1 MRLVDVL
8 GALESLAASAFTTRD
23 AASRLGVPN
32 AHASVS
38 LARLRAA
45 GRVVRL
51 RHGVWA
57 LPNRVDALALPEC
70 LTAPF
75 PAYVSLQSALYLHG
89 MVSQVPAVTYAVTL
103 ARTRRFVTPLGTV
116 SLHHVRPTFFFG
128 YEDAGRSGGRLATPE
143 KALVDFLYLA
153 PARSGLFRALPEVEW
168 PRTFRASVARSMV
181 NRIELAGRRTAVA
194 RSLEE
199 LLRKRRGR

>member
-8 GALESLAASAFTTRD
+8 GALESLDASAFTTRD

-32 AHASVS
+32 GHASVS